1 MKESEVEQAKEW
13 LHIYA
18 ELALYTKKQ
27 TDPVSTQNK
36 RLFFLCLY
44 NMLL

>member
-13 LHIYA
+13 LHLYA

-36 RLFFLCLY
+36 
-44 NMLL
+44 